1 MEILPNGNKIIKFYL
16 RALFFGIH
24 TFSTYFYWCSG
35 LKSANVWSIELFG
48 PKSVHT
54 TIHYMLGY
62 DENKISLVYLSGES
76 IAS

>member
-1 MEILPNGNKIIKFYL
+1 MEILPNAEKIIKLYL
-16 RALFFGIH
+16 CALFFGIH
-24 TFSTYFYWCSG
+24 TSSTYFYSCSG
-35 LKSANVWSIELFG
+35 LKSANVWSVELIG

-54 TIHYMLGY
+54 TIHYMLRY